1 MRDFKGMA
9 VFAAVAESGS
19 LSVAG
24 RALGMS
30 TSAVSQRLRQL
41 EQALGVT
48 LLHRSTRKTRLTEAG
63 RQIAEHCMALV
74 AAAEAVHRHADQ
86 IADVPRGQL
95 RLAAPQGL
103 ARHLAPA
110 LAPLLAAHPA
120 LALEVMLDHA
130 QVDLIEARVDLALR
144 VGRLA
149 DSTWVARRLCDID
162 CVVCA
167 APDYLRGLAPIRE
180 PADLEPAQWLG
191 LARESATYEMAL
203 SGPEGRTCT
212 VRVTPRVLSNS
223 REALVQMCVA
233 GMGVAHLACVEI
245 GDELAS
251 GQLVALLPQ
260 WSRAPYPVWAL
271 TPRRTMPA
279 NVRLA
284 LEALRAYLLGL
295 PGVTSV

>member
-1 MRDFKGMA
+1 MQDFKGMA
-9 VFAAVAESGS
+9 VFAAVAATGS
-19 LSVAG
+19 LSAAG

-30 TSAVSQRLRQL
+30 TSAVSQRLRRL
-41 EQALGVT
+41 EQELGVT
-48 LLHRSTRKTRLTEAG
+48 LLHRSTRKTGLTEVG
-63 RQIAEHCMALV
+63 RQIAEQCAAMV
-74 AAAEAVHRHADQ
+74 AAAEAVQRLARQ
-86 IADVPRGQL
+86 AADVPRGQL

-120 LALEVMLDHA
+120 LSLEVMLDHA

-144 VGRLA
+144 VGCLA

-162 CVVCA
+162 CVVCVS
-167 APDYLRGLAPIRE
+167 PDYLRGCAPIGE
-180 PADLEPAQWLG
+180 PADLEQVQWLG
-191 LARESATYEMAL
+191 LARENAAYDMTL
-203 SGPEGRTCT
+203 TGPDGQTSS
-212 VRVTPRVLSNS
+212 VQVTPRVLSNS

-233 GMGVAHLACVEI
+233 GMGVAHLARIEI

-251 GQLVALLPQ
+251 GQLVVLLPQ

-271 TPRRTMPA
+271 TPQRTLPA

-284 LEALRAYLLGL
+284 VEALRAYLLGL
-295 PGVTSV
+295 PGVIAT